1 MQDITLV
8 LKLDAGKLT
17 GTYTA
22 PGRGGAEPTPIEIA
36 NGKVEGDT
44 VSFEVTQAFGGGRG
58 GGQGGGGGGGGGGA
72 APAATKYTGK
82 LSADGKTIEGTRTAP
97 GRGGAEPTPQ
107 PWKATKK

>member
-8 LKLDAGKLT
+8 LKFEAGKLT

-22 PGRGGAEPTPIEIA
+22 PGRGGAEPVPVEIQ

-44 VSFEVTQAFGGGRG
+44 VSFELAQAGR
-58 GGQGGGGGGGGGGA
+58 GGGGGGGA
-72 APAATKYTGK
+72 APAPTITKFTGK
-82 LSADGKTIEGTRTAP
+82 LSADGKTIEGTRTPP
-97 GRGGAEPTPQ
+97 GRGGAEPMPQ